1 MILATVVTAGLGG
14 GCGPLTAA
22 GESADDLALV
32 VTQVPAGVGYTSD
45 VGELSPNLKY
55 PEGSRVILVPAS
67 GTADRAIT
75 LSEGLAAAGAPA
87 VAPAGD
93 AILFAGKPTTD
104 SRWGIYEID
113 ASGGRRRLLVQTDR
127 DCTDPAY
134 LAANRIVFACADAL
148 PEAVDYGL
156 SRWSLYTASRDG
168 SEPVRITFGP
178 GSAADPTPLRDGR
191 VLFSMQQG
199 PADGAAAARSA
210 LFTVNPDGTLL
221 DPFAGNEKQR
231 DAREM
236 QQHRLDADV
245 RQTLRDDPRWHE
257 ADVLQTLPDD
267 PQWHEVEVVALLP
280 SPAPRTRPSS
290 VDHGSTTGTLI
301 CYDAARSDGVVGP
314 PVDGPTPTKVVVQT
328 LSAAPPTSD
337 ASAGGPTPAPGTV
350 GAGAL
355 PGRVAVDLG
364 TTAVG
369 RDGSFYLEVPA
380 DTPLRIRTLRQDGGE
395 IATSSWFWVRPGEV
409 RACFGC
415 HEGHE
420 AAPVNRPIEA
430 ITRPPIRVG
439 GNPGGGTR

>member
-1 MILATVVTAGLGG
+1 VRDCRPTPLGVVLAAVATAGLGG
-14 GCGPLTAA
+14 GCGPFTAA
-22 GESADDLALV
+22 GESADGPALV

-45 VGELSPNLKY
+45 VGEVSPNRKY

-67 GTADRAIT
+67 GTADDAIT

-93 AILFAGKPTTD
+93 AILFAGRPTAGA
-104 SRWGIYEID
+104 RWGIYEIA
-113 ASGGRRRLLVQTDR
+113 ASGARRRLLVQGDR

-134 LAANRIVFACADAL
+134 LAANRIVFACADTL
-148 PEAVDYGL
+148 TEPGDD
-156 SRWSLYTASRDG
+156 SPPKWSLYTASRDG

-178 GSAADPTPLRDGR
+178 GSAADPTPLPDGR
-191 VLFSMQQG
+191 ILFSMQQG
-199 PADGAAAARSA
+199 PAHGAAAAGLA
-210 LFTVNPDGTLL
+210 LFTLNPDGTLL
-221 DPFAGNEKQR
+221 DPFAGSEKQR
-231 DAREM
+231 DAWGIQR
-236 QQHRLDADV
+236 HRLDEDV
-245 RQTLRDDPRWHE
+245 LQTLHDDPRWHE
-257 ADVLQTLPDD
+257 
-267 PQWHEVEVVALLP
+267 VEEVALLA

-314 PVDGPTPTKVVVQT
+314 PVDGPMPTKVIVQT
-328 LSAAPPTSD
+328 LSVEPPTAD
-337 ASAGGPTPAPGTV
+337 VPAAGPPPAPGTV

-355 PGRVAVDLG
+355 LGQVAVDLG
-364 TTAVG
+364 ATTVG

-430 ITRPPIRVG
+430 ITRPPIRIG
-439 GNPGGGTR
+439 GNPGGDTR